1 MLGGVVREVRTI
13 GEDDWATWREVRLRA
28 LRDSP
33 RAFASTYSRELGFS
47 EELWRSRL
55 GDPAA
60 VSALA
65 VEDGVPIGIG
75 GGFQDRPGFVQVV
88 AMWVQPSARGRGVGP
103 EILDAVR
110 QWADERRLRLH
121 LDVSTANPGARRS
134 YERYGFVGTG
144 ETRPLREGATDLVE
158 RMVLDR
164 R

>member
-1 MLGGVVREVRTI
+1 M
-13 GEDDWATWREVRLRA
+13 
-28 LRDSP
+28 
-33 RAFASTYSRELGFS
+33 
-47 EELWRSRL
+47 
-55 GDPAA
+55 
-60 VSALA
+60 
-65 VEDGVPIGIG
+65 G